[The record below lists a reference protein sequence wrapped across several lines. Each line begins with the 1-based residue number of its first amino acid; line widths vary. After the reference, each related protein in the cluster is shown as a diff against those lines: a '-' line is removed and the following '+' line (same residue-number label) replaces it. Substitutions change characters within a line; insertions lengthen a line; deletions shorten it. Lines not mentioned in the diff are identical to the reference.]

1 MQEIEQVKF
10 KVQEA
15 DQKNNHTLQMQFNAA
30 EHIPPKQHKLRNVP
44 MGELCKNHRKGSPLL
59 NKVQEMEQ
67 AKGARGE
74 HPNKTQ

>member
-1 MQEIEQVKF
+1 
-10 KVQEA
+10 
-15 DQKNNHTLQMQFNAA
+15 MQFNAA